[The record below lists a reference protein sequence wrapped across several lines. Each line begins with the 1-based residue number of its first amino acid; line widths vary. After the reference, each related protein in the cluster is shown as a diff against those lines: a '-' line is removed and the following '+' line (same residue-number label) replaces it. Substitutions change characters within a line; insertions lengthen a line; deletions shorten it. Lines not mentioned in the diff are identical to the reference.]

1 MFRKYSIREYF
12 QPETLREASEL
23 LTLYPEEARL
33 LAGGTDLLNQIP
45 QRSDQGIKIVSLKRI
60 SELRGIKQDK
70 DGEVRIGALTCHSDV
85 ATSPI
90 IRQHFPAL
98 AKASG
103 LVGSPSIRN
112 LGTIGGNI
120 ANASPSADTAP
131 PLLAYAGRAV
141 VWSLEGERE
150 IPVEDFFTGPSSNVL
165 KRGEI
170 LKAFLLKPG
179 KDLKGAYEKLGTRKA
194 QEIAIVNVCVI
205 LRAEEISKPAEV
217 RIALGAVAPTPFRAR
232 RAEAHLRLENITA
245 DRITQSG
252 QIAMSEASPIYD
264 IRASAD
270 YRREMIGILVKKLIT
285 ALMIENPNSLAS

>member
-1 MFRKYSIREYF
+1 MIWKYSIHEYF

-33 LAGGTDLLNQIP
+33 LAGGTDLLNRLP
-45 QRSDQGIKIVSLKRI
+45 QRSEQEIKIVSLKRI
-60 SELRGIKQDK
+60 SELRGIRQDEA
-70 DGEVRIGALTCHSDV
+70 GEVSIGALTCHSDV
-85 ATSPI
+85 AASPI

-120 ANASPSADTAP
+120 VNASPSADTAP

-141 VWSLEGERE
+141 VWSLQGEKE
-150 IPVEDFFTGPSSNVL
+150 IPIEAFFTGPSSNVL

-170 LKAFLLKPG
+170 LKGFLLKPE
-179 KDLKGAYEKLGTRKA
+179 KDFKCAYEKLGTRKA
-194 QEIAIVNVCVI
+194 REIAIVNVCVI
-205 LRAEEISKPAEV
+205 LKAERISKLSEV
-217 RIALGAVAPTPFRAR
+217 RIALGAVAPTPFRAQ
-232 RAEAHLRLENITA
+232 RAEAHLRLESITA
-245 DRITQSG
+245 DRITQAG
-252 QIAMSEASPIYD
+252 QIAMSEASPISD

-270 YRREMIGILVKKLIT
+270 YRREMIGILVKKLIM
-285 ALMIENPNSLAS
+285 ALMVENQASRK

>member
-1 MFRKYSIREYF
+1 MTHKYSIQEYF

-23 LTLYPEEARL
+23 LTRYPGEARL
-33 LAGGTDLLNQIP
+33 LAGGTDLLNQLP
-45 QRSDQGIKIVSLKRI
+45 RRREQGIKIVSLKRI
-60 SELRGIKQDK
+60 PELRGIRQTK
-70 DGEVRIGALTCHSDV
+70 DGEICIGALTYHSAV
-85 ATSPI
+85 AASPI
-90 IRQHFPAL
+90 VRQHFPAL
-98 AKASG
+98 ATASS

-120 ANASPSADTAP
+120 ANSSPSADTAP

-141 VWSLEGERE
+141 VWSREGEKE
-150 IPVEDFFTGPSSNVL
+150 MPVEAFFTGPSSNVL

-170 LKAFLLKPG
+170 LKGFLLKSE
-179 KDLKGAYEKLGTRKA
+179 KSLKCAYEKLGTRKA
-194 QEIAIVNVCVI
+194 QEISIVNVCVT
-205 LRAEEISKPAEV
+205 LQTEEMSKLAEV